1 MTLPFQYVYSDPHF
15 GHRKVAEVRGFSIVM
30 GHDRALF
37 DNYFNTVGDRDVV
50 LWLGD
55 AFFCNAQEAGSIL
68 HRLPGRKWLLRG
80 NHDWKKST
88 NWYTSI
94 GFELVADGWLDFR
107 LGDVPIRCCHFPFA
121 GTEHGLKGT
130 DDRYLDRRP
139 VPRKGTGEVLLHGH
153 THSPQR
159 VGERRQ
165 IHVGCDAWDLAPV
178 PVSLLPEYVDRL

>member
-15 GHRKVAEVRGFSIVM
+15 GHRKLAEVRGFEDV
-30 GHDRALF
+30 GEHDLALF
-37 DNYFNTVGDRDVV
+37 ENYWQLVEDDEVT

-55 AFFCNAQEAGSIL
+55 AFFCGASKARDVLEG
-68 HRLPGRKWLLRG
+68 LPGRKWLLRG

-88 NWYTSI
+88 HWYTSI
-94 GFELVADGWLDFR
+94 GFELVVDGWFDFR

-121 GTEHGLKGT
+121 NTRHGLKGD

-139 VPRKGTGEVLLHGH
+139 VQRKGTGEVLLHGH

-159 VGERRQ
+159 VGKRRQ

-178 PVSLLPEYVDRL
+178 PMSLLPEYVDRL